1 MFKERMTTSAI
12 PERVFSLCR
21 LIASKEMEEA
31 EAREKIEPSDIGGKT
46 SYFGTV
52 REAAKEL
59 GLITVKDGKKLCLAV
74 DKKNIS
80 NMDAMRKYIVKHI
93 QNIHESL
100 FYAVTQAYLGLQ
112 EEIYKYVS
120 VSDKEL
126 VALMSQKTGLAV
138 YEDDMRAWRFWSSYL
153 GFGHLHKINKAAN
166 AVELLV
172 PNVMVYLDSVIAVAD
187 LEIDKKYEISQFMDL
202 ISKYTDII
210 QNTENNDLNLAFSYG
225 LRGLHDSE
233 KIVLEHHMD
242 SKDMWYLY
250 KDEMHEIPN
259 AISHITIRR

>member
-12 PERVFSLCR
+12 PERVFSLCQ
-21 LIASKEMEEA
+21 LISSKEMVETEA
-31 EAREKIEPSDIGGKT
+31 KEKIEPPDIGGKT

-59 GLITVKDGKKLCLAV
+59 GLINVKDGQKLCLAV

-93 QNIHESL
+93 QSLERSL

-112 EEIYKYVS
+112 DKIFEYFS

-126 VALMSQKTGLAV
+126 VALMSKKTGLMV

-172 PNVMVYLDSVIAVAD
+172 PNVMVYLDSVMAVAD
-187 LEIDKKYEISQFMDL
+187 LEAGKKYEISEFMDW

-210 QNTENNDLNLAFSYG
+210 QNEEDNNLNLAFSYG
-225 LRGLHDSE
+225 LRGLHDSG
-233 KIVLEHHMD
+233 KIVLEHNMD
-242 SKDMWYLY
+242 SKDMWFLY

>member
-1 MFKERMTTSAI
+1 MFKERMITSAI
-12 PERVFSLCR
+12 PERVFSLCQ
-21 LIASKEMEEA
+21 LIGSKEMVEA
-31 EAREKIEPSDIGGKT
+31 EAKEKIEPSDIGGKT
-46 SYFGTV
+46 SYFGMV

-59 GLITVKDGKKLCLAV
+59 GLITIKDGKKLSLSV

-93 QNIHESL
+93 QCIEGSL

-112 EEIYKYVS
+112 YEIYKYFS

-126 VALMSQKTGLAV
+126 VALMNQKTSLTV

-166 AVELLV
+166 AVELLL
-172 PNVMVYLDSVIAVAD
+172 PNVMVYLDSVLAVVD
-187 LEIDKKYEISQFMDL
+187 LEVNKKYKISEFMDM
-202 ISKYTDII
+202 ISEYTDII
-210 QNTENNDLNLAFSYG
+210 QNKEGNNLNLAFSYG

-233 KIVLEHHMD
+233 KIILEHNMD
-242 SKDMWYLY
+242 SKEMWFLY

-259 AISHITIRR
+259 AISHITVRR